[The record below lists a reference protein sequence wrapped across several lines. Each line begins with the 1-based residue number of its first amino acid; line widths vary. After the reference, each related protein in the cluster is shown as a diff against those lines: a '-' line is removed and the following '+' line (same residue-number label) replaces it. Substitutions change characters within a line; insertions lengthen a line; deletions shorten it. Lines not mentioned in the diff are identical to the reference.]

1 MDTTSIDT
9 RYAKAQDVCSTC
21 GRGPKEVVRFT
32 YPVGDPDV
40 LEINI
45 CGHCL
50 RVAESVLRQG
60 KPWVM
65 DAEGNAYQEDTR
77 A

>member
-1 MDTTSIDT
+1 MKTPTIDT

-32 YPVGDPDV
+32 YPVDDPDV
-40 LEINI
+40 QEIDL
-45 CGHCL
+45 CSLCL

-65 DAEGNAYQEDTR
+65 DAEGNSYQEETP

>member
-32 YPVGDPDV
+32 YPVDDPDV

-45 CGHCL
+45 CSLCL
-50 RVAESVLRQG
+50 RVAESVLGQG

-65 DAEGNAYQEDTR
+65 DSEGNAYLEETL

>member
-1 MDTTSIDT
+1 
-9 RYAKAQDVCSTC
+9 
-21 GRGPKEVVRFT
+21 
-32 YPVGDPDV
+32 VGDPDV
-40 LEINI
+40 LEINV
-45 CGHCL
+45 CSLCL
-50 RVAESVLRQG
+50 RVAGSVLGQG

>member
-1 MDTTSIDT
+1 MKTPAIDS
-9 RYAKAQDVCSTC
+9 RYTKVSAICSTC
-21 GRGPKEVVRFT
+21 GRGPKECVRFT
-32 YPVGDPDV
+32 HPMGDPDV
-40 LEINI
+40 QETDVCSL
-45 CGHCL
+45 CL